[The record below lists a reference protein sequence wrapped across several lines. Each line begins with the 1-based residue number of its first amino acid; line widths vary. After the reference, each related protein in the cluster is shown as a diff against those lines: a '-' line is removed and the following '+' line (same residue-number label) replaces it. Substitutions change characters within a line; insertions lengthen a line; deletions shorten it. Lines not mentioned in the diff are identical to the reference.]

1 MNRPAVPRETQS
13 QASPRALLVEQIEN
27 NADKLAAY
35 IPERAQRQRFLALAV
50 RAVIDSPDL
59 AKCTVPSVLREIG
72 RAAATG
78 LPIDGRMSTLT
89 VRRMKDGT
97 FVCVFDPT
105 YRGMVWLCLES
116 GHVQSVEAHAV
127 HERDEFSVELGTEPR
142 IVHRPS
148 LQADRG
154 PVVAAY
160 AVAKLKAGG
169 TVREVLGA
177 ADLAHIRD
185 SSPAGDRGPWG
196 AWPDRMAMKSAM
208 RRLLK
213 RLPAAEIG
221 TLARAQAAIAE
232 IDDGE
237 GTDYRA
243 EVRTPQRAP
252 VQPEDTTDLE
262 ARAIEAI
269 GGADSSETLE
279 QVWAG
284 VRAEFRQA
292 RAEIPLSVESRYH
305 DRREALGQQS

>member
-1 MNRPAVPRETQS
+1 MTTTQTRAPA

-27 NADKLAAY
+27 NADKLQAY
-35 IPERAQRQRFLALAV
+35 LPDRAQRSRFVALAV
-50 RAVIDSPDL
+50 RTVIDSPDV
-59 AKCTVPSVLREIG
+59 AKCTAPSVLREIG
-72 RAAATG
+72 KAAASG

-97 FVCVFDPT
+97 NVAVWDPT
-105 YRGMVWLCLES
+105 YRGMVYLALES
-116 GHVQSVEAHAV
+116 GHVESIEAHAV
-127 HERDEFSVELGTEPR
+127 HERDTFSVELGTDPR

-148 LQADRG
+148 LDNDRG

-196 AWPDRMAMKSAM
+196 SWPDRMAMKSAM

-221 TLARAQAAIAE
+221 TLARAQAAVAE

-237 GTDYRA
+237 GSAYRA
-243 EVRTPQRAP
+243 EVRTPKRAP
-252 VQPEDTTDLE
+252 AQPEDTTDIE
-262 ARAIEAI
+262 ARAIEAL
-269 GGADSSETLE
+269 GEASDVEQLE
-279 QVWAG
+279 AAWAG
-284 VRAEFRQA
+284 IRAEFRKA
-292 RAEIPLSVESRYH
+292 RADVPLTVESRYH
-305 DRREALGQQS
+305 DRREALAQ